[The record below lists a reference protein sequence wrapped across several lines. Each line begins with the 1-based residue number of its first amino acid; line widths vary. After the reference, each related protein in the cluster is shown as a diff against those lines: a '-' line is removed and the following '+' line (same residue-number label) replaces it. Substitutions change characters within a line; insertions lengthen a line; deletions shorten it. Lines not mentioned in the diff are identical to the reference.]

1 MANDV
6 PVTISITKYIEDI
19 SSIRFNQVD
28 ISNSLQEE
36 FPQGNPEFIALANL
50 REFKNREGNRGY
62 TINQNGELY
71 RTREGRETGNNID
84 FQQVASDGTIMT
96 YEIRKMRRKAEV
108 LQYNRENS
116 STKRENYRNIVKQKN
131 ARKLSRYQL
140 KLLQEASDIS
150 NCNVVKSQCNSIIYN
165 RNIPVSQSKDTFI
178 INGGGL

>member
-6 PVTISITKYIEDI
+6 PVTISVTKYIEDI

-36 FPQGNPEFIALANL
+36 FPQGNPEFVALANL

-62 TINQNGELY
+62 TINENGQLY

-96 YEIRKMRRKAEV
+96 YEVRKMRRKAEV

-131 ARKLSRYQL
+131 AKKLSRYQL

-165 RNIPVSQSKDTFI
+165 RNIPIIQSTNEFI

>member
-1 MANDV
+1 MANNK
-6 PVTISITKYIEDI
+6 PVTISVTKYIEDI
-19 SSIRFNQVD
+19 SSIRFNQID

-36 FPQGNPEFIALANL
+36 FPQGNPEFVALSNL

-62 TINQNGELY
+62 TINENDELY
-71 RTREGRETGNNID
+71 RTREGRESGNNID

-96 YEIRKMRRKAEV
+96 YEIRKMRRKAEI
-108 LQYNRENS
+108 LQYNRENTT
-116 STKRENYRNIVKQKN
+116 TKRQNYRNIVKQKN

-140 KLLQEASDIS
+140 KFLQQANDIS

-165 RNIPVSQSKDTFI
+165 RNIPITQSKDTFI